1 MDTRTPQSI
10 YFVDDEKLFRDC
22 FSKKIEEEFR
32 HVQVRTAKNGLEAIE
47 LIQESTPS
55 LLITGIMMPRMDG
68 FTLIEHLLDQ
78 NLTVPILIFSSYLT
92 HYDVIHDRYIQ
103 FLRIL
108 DRIDLPSLGLLC
120 RPCNMDDF
128 LSEVRRLLHLSA
140 IDSRNF

>member
-1 MDTRTPQSI
+1 MKTQPTQSI
-10 YFVDDEKLFRDC
+10 YFVDDEKLFREC

-32 HVQVRTAKNGLEAIE
+32 PVQVRTAKNGLEAIE
-47 LIQESTPS
+47 LIKSNPPS

-68 FTLIEHLLDQ
+68 FTLIEYLLDQ
-78 NLTVPILIFSSYLT
+78 NLTFPILIFSSYLS
-92 HYDVIHDRYIQ
+92 HYDASHDRYIQ

-120 RPCNMDDF
+120 RPCDMDEF

-140 IDSRNF
+140 IDSSNF